1 MHTPDCRSKN
11 NVQWYTLVP
20 GQKEMIKHKTRPE
33 VKWNVRILLLVLHSL
48 MINVNTLEGQV
59 HEELKSSPAAA
70 QATIKSLFS

>member
-1 MHTPDCRSKN
+1 
-11 NVQWYTLVP
+11 
-20 GQKEMIKHKTRPE
+20 MIKHKTRPE

-70 QATIKSLFS
+70 QDTIKSLFS